1 MKPLNKIGKY
11 KIIIF
16 FIIIIY
22 MMYLIINIYTNIF
35 EPKKYILVITNYAEK
50 QPYFKYIKQAQK
62 QINKTNDNIIW
73 FNINYSQITDEK
85 YKEIVRR
92 KIKNI
97 LKEKQIIAVVDGS
110 TSRTAELTLD
120 LFPRDMPIIT
130 DSSSPYILTKFKGNQ
145 IFSIS
150 SIPYFSRGRI
160 IYLLTKLLNKKNIVF
175 ILDEKTSP
183 YSKVIYY
190 SLFKR
195 LKKDKIKLVK
205 YSLIEFKEKNIIKK
219 YGKKALYVIGIDSSS
234 AIADFIYNVLDKE
247 KGLDAFSIYYS
258 SKKLKKIRNTRVFG
272 GTFHNGKDPNFLE
285 YKCLNNIDIDINN
298 SYDLH
303 RYFSVY
309 RLYNSRINIIK
320 SLINKK
326 TLEQNNTH
334 QIRKIINKKLPIY
347 SKKVFVDTECSN
359 YLFLFKKYNPLY
371 FNVKD
376 KNISLYFNSVLNKDI
391 GLRNMYIKYY
401 NPTSK
406 KEYYY
411 PIQYIFLG
419 KKQKP
424 KAIPTL
430 SVEGKINKISILNLS
445 TETASIDMYLILKY
459 ISKIGNKKL
468 DFNYPNDLKILSK
481 DMYIKKSE
489 YSLIKTYEKK
499 IDNFIF
505 KYKIYRIKIFV
516 PVINNLFFFPYD
528 KFYLKLEVAN
538 DNFTK
543 KPYFLSINNF
553 YYKIKNSNLQPINLF
568 STYSEKIV
576 YIEPD
581 TPLIIPKNIIL
592 LELKRK
598 NAIFVIIKYLL
609 PAIVIMMIGLY
620 IGYMII
626 RYDIEHDS
634 KGIVSDTILGVISI
648 YFVFSLL
655 ISIKKL
661 VLMDI
666 IFYFMISILSILLII
681 IFYKIKKSNLKN
693 KKD

>member
-1 MKPLNKIGKY
+1 MKFLNYKFNKILV
-11 KIIIF
+11 F
-16 FIIIIY
+16 FIVIISFIG
-22 MMYLIINIYTNIF
+22 IIGIRYNKF
-35 EPKKYILVITNYAEK
+35 SEKDLHKYILVITNYDEKDASFEFVKKAEE
-50 QPYFKYIKQAQK
+50 
-62 QINKTNDNIIW
+62 QINKTKKNIIW
-73 FNINYSQITDEK
+73 FNINYSQITDER
-85 YKEIVRR
+85 YKEIVRK

-97 LKEKQIIAVVDGS
+97 LQEKNIIAVVDGS
-110 TSRTAELTLD
+110 TSRAAEITLD
-120 LFPRDMPIIT
+120 LFPKDMPIIA
-130 DSSSPYILTKFKGNQ
+130 DSSSPYVLTKFKGDQ

-150 SIPYFSRGRI
+150 SIPYLSRGRS

-175 ILDEKTSP
+175 ILDEETSP

-190 SLFKR
+190 SLLKR
-195 LKKDKIKLVK
+195 LKKDKIKLK
-205 YSLIEFKEKNIIKK
+205 EYSLQEFKEKNIIKK
-219 YGKKALYVIGIDSSS
+219 YGNKALYVIGIDSSS
-234 AIADFIYNVLDKE
+234 KIADFIYNVLDKE
-247 KGLDAFSIYYS
+247 KGLDAFAIYYS
-258 SKKLKKIRNTRVFG
+258 SKKFKKIKNTRVFG
-272 GTFHNGKDPNFLE
+272 VIFHNGKNPNFLE
-285 YKCLNNIDIDINN
+285 YKCLNNVDINN
-298 SYDLH
+298 SYNLYK
-303 RYFSVY
+303 YFSVY
-309 RLYNSRINIIK
+309 RLYNSKINFIK
-320 SLINKK
+320 SLINEKV
-326 TLEQNNTH
+326 LEQNTTY

-359 YLFLFKKYNPLY
+359 YLFLFKKYNPFY
-371 FNVKD
+371 FNIRD
-376 KNISLYFNSVLNKDI
+376 KNISLYFNSILSKDV

-401 NPTSK
+401 NPELK

-411 PIQYIFLG
+411 PIQYIFLE
-419 KKQKP
+419 KEQRP

-430 SVEGKINKISILNLS
+430 SIEGKINKISILNLS

-499 IDNFIF
+499 VDNFIF

-528 KFYLKLEVAN
+528 KFYLKLEIAN

-553 YYKIKNSNLQPINLF
+553 DYKIKSSNLQPINLF

-581 TPLIIPKNIIL
+581 TPLIMPKNTIL
-592 LELKRK
+592 LKLKRK

-626 RYDIEHDS
+626 KFDIEHDS
-634 KGIVSDTILGVISI
+634 KGILSDTILGVISI

-655 ISIKKL
+655 ISIKQL

-666 IFYFMISILSILLII
+666 IFYFMISILSILLVI

-693 KKD
+693 N